1 MKILFLEDVLPTAR
15 AGDIKEVRTGFAR
28 NYLIPNKLAAIAT
41 AHELRRSKK
50 LREAAEQ
57 RRLREV
63 AEWKDVVDNIEG
75 MDIEIKV
82 RTGTTGRLYGSVT
95 NTMIASELNNL
106 IGKEVDRKSIK
117 IPSPIRTIGKYKIPA
132 KLADGVT
139 AELSLSVL
147 PDDQSEIIIKELEK
161 LTPDKEIIDSSEQNQ
176 DPTFEQILS
185 SSEPINE
192 SLSKNLEPKQNTG
205 TASTE
210 KDGKNTELK
219 PAENDAG

>member
-15 AGDIKEVRTGFAR
+15 AGDIKDVRTGFAR

-132 KLADGVT
+132 SLADGVT
-139 AELSLSVL
+139 AELSISVL
-147 PDDQSEIIIKELEK
+147 PDDQSEITNNELEN
-161 LTPDKEIIDSSEQNQ
+161 LTPNNEAIDSSSEDQ
-176 DPTFEQILS
+176 DLTFEEVLS
-185 SSEPINE
+185 SSTPIDE
-192 SLSKNLEPKQNTG
+192 LLSKNLKPKQNTE
-205 TASTE
+205 TDSPKKDEE
-210 KDGKNTELK
+210 KTPN
-219 PAENDAG
+219 

>member
-15 AGDIKEVRTGFAR
+15 AGDIKDVRTGFAR

-147 PDDQSEIIIKELEK
+147 PDEQSEIINKELEK
-161 LTPDKEIIDSSEQNQ
+161 LTPDKEIIDSSEENQ

-192 SLSKNLEPKQNTG
+192 SLSKNLEPKQNTE
-205 TASTE
+205 TDSPKKDEE
-210 KDGKNTELK
+210 KTPN
-219 PAENDAG
+219 

>member
-15 AGDIKEVRTGFAR
+15 AGDIKDVRTGFAR
-28 NYLIPNKLAAIAT
+28 NYLIPNKLAAVAT
-41 AHELRRSKK
+41 VHELRRSKK

-75 MDIEIKV
+75 VDIEIKV

-139 AELSLSVL
+139 AELSLSVQ
-147 PDDQSEIIIKELEK
+147 PDDQSEIINKELEK
-161 LTPDKEIIDSSEQNQ
+161 LTPDKEIIDSSEENQ

-192 SLSKNLEPKQNTG
+192 SLSKNLEPKQNTE
-205 TASTE
+205 TDSTE
-210 KDGKNTELK
+210 KDEKTPN
-219 PAENDAG
+219 

>member
-1 MKILFLEDVLPTAR
+1 VKILFLEDVLPTAR
-15 AGDIKEVRTGFAR
+15 AGDIKDVKTGFAR
-28 NYLIPNKLAAIAT
+28 NYLIPNKLAAVAT

-75 MDIEIKV
+75 VDIEIKV

-132 KLADGVT
+132 NLADGVT

-147 PDDQSEIIIKELEK
+147 PDDQSEIINKELEK
-161 LTPDKEIIDSSEQNQ
+161 LTPDKEIVDSSEEDQ
-176 DPTFEQILS
+176 DPTFEQVLS

-192 SLSKNLEPKQNTG
+192 TLSKNLEPKQNTE

-210 KDGKNTELK
+210 KDEEKTTN
-219 PAENDAG
+219 

>member
-15 AGDIKEVRTGFAR
+15 AGDIKDVRTGFAR

-63 AEWKDVVDNIEG
+63 AEWKDVVDNIKG

-147 PDDQSEIIIKELEK
+147 PDDQSEIINKELEK
-161 LTPDKEIIDSSEQNQ
+161 LTPDKEIIDSSEENQ

-192 SLSKNLEPKQNTG
+192 SLSKNLEPKQNTE

-210 KDGKNTELK
+210 KDEEKTTN
-219 PAENDAG
+219 

>member
-1 MKILFLEDVLPTAR
+1 VKILFLEDVLPTAR

-132 KLADGVT
+132 GLADGVI

-147 PDDQSEIIIKELEK
+147 PDDQSEIINNELEN
-161 LTPDKEIIDSSEQNQ
+161 LTPNNEAIDSSSEDQ
-176 DPTFEQILS
+176 DLTFEQVLS
-185 SSEPINE
+185 SSIPIDE
-192 SLSKNLEPKQNTG
+192 LLSKNLEPKQNTE
-205 TASTE
+205 TDSPKKDEE
-210 KDGKNTELK
+210 KTPN
-219 PAENDAG
+219 